1 MTEPAAVTAAFE
13 PAPIVAPPADG
24 DAAPSVMGRHW
35 RLAAV
40 DHRLARA
47 HCQRLGVPELL
58 GRLLAARQVPLAD
71 GDGHLHPTLR
81 AGLPDPSRLADMDR
95 AAARLAKAVETAERL
110 VVFADYDVDGA
121 TSAALLVRYFRQLG
135 VEVRLYV
142 PDRAAEGYG
151 PTAAALTRFKMDG
164 ADLAVL
170 VDCGTSAF
178 EALEAA
184 AAANLDVVVLDHH
197 AAEARLPPAVAVVNP
212 NRVDDTSGLGA
223 LAACGVA
230 FLALVALN
238 RELRRRGAF
247 AKRPAPDLLA
257 LLDLV
262 ALGTICDV
270 VPMTGVNRVLVAQ
283 GLKVLAR
290 RGNPGLRAL
299 ADVARIAERVA
310 ADHCGFQLGPRIN
323 AGGRLG
329 RSDLGARLLAT
340 DDPQEAGA
348 IAALLDGHNEERK
361 AVEAA
366 IYAEAKAQ
374 VAAAPEAPVVVAAGE
389 GWHAGVVGIVAGRLR
404 ERFHRPAVAIGF
416 ADGVGHGSGRSVPG
430 VDLGAAIA
438 EARRAGLLTKG
449 GGHPMAVGFTVAA
462 EQLAAF
468 SDFMAERVAR
478 QPAAT
483 AVPTLDIDGTLSVGG
498 AGLDLADLVQRLGPF
513 GPGNPEPRFAIAT
526 AGVAWAEVV
535 GAKHV
540 RCVLTAGDGRR
551 LKAIAFRCRDT
562 ALGVALL
569 ARDGAPLHLAGRLR
583 RNGWMGREEAQFLI
597 EDAAPGW
604 HPMPLAD

>member
-13 PAPIVAPPADG
+13 PAAATG
-24 DAAPSVMGRHW
+24 TAGEDAAVSVLGQRW
-35 RLAAV
+35 RLTAT
-40 DHRLARA
+40 DDRLALA
-47 HCQRLGVPELL
+47 HCQRLGIPELL
-58 GRLLAARQVPLAD
+58 GRLLAARQVPLETGARYLD
-71 GDGHLHPTLR
+71 PTLR

-95 AAARLAKAVETAERL
+95 AVARLADAVDAAERL

-121 TSAALLVRYFRQLG
+121 TSAALLVRFFRQLG
-135 VEVRLYV
+135 LELRLYV

-151 PTAAALTRFKMDG
+151 PSAAALTRLKADG

-184 AAANLDVVVLDHH
+184 AAADLAVVVLDHH
-197 AAEARLPPAVAVVNP
+197 AAEARLPPAFALVNP

-223 LAACGVA
+223 LAACGVV

-247 AKRPAPDLLA
+247 AKRPEPDLLA

-283 GLKVLAR
+283 GLRVLAR

-348 IAALLDGHNEERK
+348 IAARLDGHNEDRK
-361 AVEAA
+361 AMEAA

-374 VAAAPEAPVVVAAGE
+374 VAAAPEEPVAIAAGE

-404 ERFHRPAVAIGF
+404 ERFHRPALAIGF

-430 VDLGAAIA
+430 VDLGAAIV
-438 EARRAGLLTKG
+438 EARRAGLLVKG

-462 EQLAAF
+462 EQLAVF
-468 SDFMAERVAR
+468 SAFMAERIAR
-478 QPAAT
+478 QPAA
-483 AVPTLDIDGTLSVGG
+483 AAAPTLEIDGMLAVGG
-498 AGLDLADLVQRLGPF
+498 AGLPLADLVQRLGPF
-513 GPGNPEPRFAIAT
+513 GPGNAEPRFAIVA
-526 AGVAWAEVV
+526 AGVVWAEVV

-540 RCVLTAGDGRR
+540 RCVLTAGDGQR

-562 ALGVALL
+562 ALGAALL

-583 RNGWMGREEAQFLI
+583 RNGWMGREESQFLI
-597 EDAAPGW
+597 EDVAPGW
-604 HPMPLAD
+604 RAMPLVE